1 MLSQS
6 LEAFGAK
13 NTANFDVLG
22 ASQAKNHGVG
32 VGVGLGV
39 VVVVAAAAAVV
50 VVSPAVYFLN
60 LVVAENRQIPGI
72 FAFF

>member
-39 VVVVAAAAAVV
+39 VVVAAAVV

>member
-1 MLSQS
+1 MAALSQS

-32 VGVGLGV
+32 VGV
-39 VVVVAAAAAVV
+39 VVVVAAAAVVV
-50 VVSPAVYFLN
+50 VVSPAVFFLN

>member
-32 VGVGLGV
+32 VGLGV
-39 VVVVAAAAAVV
+39 VVVAAAAVV

>member
-1 MLSQS
+1 VLSQS

-39 VVVVAAAAAVV
+39 VVVVAAAAVV

>member
-1 MLSQS
+1 MAALSQS

-32 VGVGLGV
+32 VGVV
-39 VVVVAAAAAVV
+39 VVAAAVV
-50 VVSPAVYFLN
+50 VVSPAVFFLN

>member
-1 MLSQS
+1 MAALSQS

-32 VGVGLGV
+32 VGVGV
-39 VVVVAAAAAVV
+39 VVVVAAAAVV
-50 VVSPAVYFLN
+50 VVSPAVFFLN

>member
-1 MLSQS
+1 MAALSQS

-32 VGVGLGV
+32 VGVV
-39 VVVVAAAAAVV
+39 VVVAAAVV
-50 VVSPAVYFLN
+50 VVSPAVFFLN

>member
-39 VVVVAAAAAVV
+39 VVVVAAAVV